1 MRWDTLFLTAQNE
14 NLMKDVGLI
23 PYFMMKEFGLDANI
37 VSYDNDELLY
47 LNKEVKGLKHITV
60 KNKGKLVSSIKYL
73 AMNAKKIDFLNLYHW
88 GRVTLICVKLY
99 KFLNKTGKVYVKLDM
114 DLNGIRVIRESERDR
129 KVLGRILNSVDLVTV
144 ESRRIYDEL
153 HSIYG
158 QKIEY
163 LPNGLFYTDIEC
175 NKPKKKQILTVGRL
189 GTEQKA
195 TEILLQAFASIA
207 DEIPEWNLVLVGGV
221 EPEFKEYLTKFQN
234 DNQGIADRITF
245 TGKIT
250 DKNILNAYYA
260 ESKIFA
266 LPSRWESF
274 ALVLLEAM
282 TSGCYIVST
291 DGVAPIHDLISNDS
305 YGLIAKIDDIND
317 FADKL
322 KTACIN
328 DSYQADKI
336 SNFAVNNFSW
346 RNICDELGRKL
357 GLGGRHE

>member
-1 MRWDTLFLTAQNE
+1 M
-14 NLMKDVGLI
+14 
-23 PYFMMKEFGLDANI
+23 
-37 VSYDNDELLY
+37 
-47 LNKEVKGLKHITV
+47 
-60 KNKGKLVSSIKYL
+60 
-73 AMNAKKIDFLNLYHW
+73 
-88 GRVTLICVKLY
+88 
-99 KFLNKTGKVYVKLDM
+99 
-114 DLNGIRVIRESERDR
+114 
-129 KVLGRILNSVDLVTV
+129 
-144 ESRRIYDEL
+144 
-153 HSIYG
+153 
-158 QKIEY
+158 
-163 LPNGLFYTDIEC
+163 
-175 NKPKKKQILTVGRL
+175 
-189 GTEQKA
+189 
-195 TEILLQAFASIA
+195 
-207 DEIPEWNLVLVGGV
+207 
-221 EPEFKEYLTKFQN
+221 
-234 DNQGIADRITF
+234 
-245 TGKIT
+245 
-250 DKNILNAYYA
+250 NAYYA